1 MLTQF
6 VDGKICKKRE
16 VYLIIKI
23 YKSRICET
31 AGPAC
36 LIFIYF
42 AERYGYYMKISVFAE
57 QKVVTVCMFTCLALS
72 IFLKIFLGMLYRH
85 MIKEADNMA
94 ITSNKLLKQCKTK
107 FSNCY
112 ELNNGIHNIPVFV
125 DKFIN
130 RLSLGCFSFDLLYHL
145 SGQMMLFS
153 VVSAGIGICRSIIAG
168 RTLGAILP
176 FYIVSFLGLYLYF
189 SVSTV
194 ADIKGKRRMLKIN
207 LVDYLENHLASRM
220 NVTRRDMEMLYG
232 DAAFQEKEGALEGQG
247 SDRGKRSKTGR
258 RTVELMPVG
267 GRLTAGRENAVS
279 REASEEVRRMME
291 GAREASLKVTA
302 GEPEPLSRQNMLS
315 QMKDLQEESQP
326 AGAEAPKGASEEVQ
340 RMVQASQDAAVTEE
354 ELEML
359 LKEFLTG

>member
-1 MLTQF
+1 M
-6 VDGKICKKRE
+6 
-16 VYLIIKI
+16 
-23 YKSRICET
+23 
-31 AGPAC
+31 
-36 LIFIYF
+36 
-42 AERYGYYMKISVFAE
+42 ISVFVE
-57 QKVVTVCMFTCLALS
+57 QKVVTACMFTCLVLS
-72 IFLKIFLGMLYRH
+72 IILKLSLGMFYRH

-94 ITSNKLLKQCKTK
+94 ITSNKLLKQCKIK

-130 RLSLGCFSFDLLYHL
+130 RLSLGPFSFDLLYHL
-145 SGQMMLFS
+145 SGQMMLLS
-153 VVSAGIGICRSIIAG
+153 VVSAGVGICRSILAG

-220 NVTRRDMEMLYG
+220 NVTRRDIEMLYG
-232 DAAFQEKEGALEGQG
+232 DASFQEKPGAIEEQG
-247 SDRGKRSKTGR
+247 GDRSSRGKKSRK
-258 RTVELMPVG
+258 TVELMPVG
-267 GRLTAGRENAVS
+267 GRPVSGKEGRISETATQHAAGIADTA
-279 REASEEVRRMME
+279 REAEPASRTVQETVQQVSAETSQEADQEARRMTQ
-291 GAREASLKVTA
+291 GAREASQHTTV
-302 GEPEPLSRQNMLS
+302 
-315 QMKDLQEESQP
+315 
-326 AGAEAPKGASEEVQ
+326 GASRE
-340 RMVQASQDAAVTEE
+340 ATVTEE

>member
-1 MLTQF
+1 MI
-6 VDGKICKKRE
+6 GI
-16 VYLIIKI
+16 
-23 YKSRICET
+23 
-31 AGPAC
+31 
-36 LIFIYF
+36 
-42 AERYGYYMKISVFAE
+42 FAE

-72 IFLKIFLGMLYRH
+72 IFLKIFLSMLYRH

-94 ITSNKLLKQCKTK
+94 ITNNKLLKQCKTK

-153 VVSAGIGICRSIIAG
+153 VVAAGIGICRSIIAG
-168 RTLGAILP
+168 RTLGAVLP

-189 SVSTV
+189 SVSTI

-220 NVTRRDMEMLYG
+220 NVTRRDLEMLYG
-232 DAAFQEKEGALEGQG
+232 DAAFQEKAGAQERGDKG
-247 SDRGKRSKTGR
+247 KRGKSGR
-258 RTVELMPVG
+258 KTVELMPVG
-267 GRLTAGRENAVS
+267 GRLTADRENEAAQ
-279 REASEEVRRMME
+279 EASEEVRRMME
-291 GAREASLKVTA
+291 GAREASLRIT
-302 GEPEPLSRQNMLS
+302 S
-315 QMKDLQEESQP
+315 
-326 AGAEAPKGASEEVQ
+326 GASKEASEEVQ
-340 RMVQASQDAAVTEE
+340 RVVQVSQDTAVTEE

>member
-1 MLTQF
+1 M
-6 VDGKICKKRE
+6 V
-16 VYLIIKI
+16 II
-23 YKSRICET
+23 
-31 AGPAC
+31 
-36 LIFIYF
+36 
-42 AERYGYYMKISVFAE
+42 MISVFAE
-57 QKVVTVCMFTCLALS
+57 QKVVTICIFACLALS

-94 ITSNKLLKQCKTK
+94 ITNNKLLKQCKIK

-232 DAAFQEKEGALEGQG
+232 DAAFQEREGALEMQG
-247 SDRGKRSKTGR
+247 SDRGKRSKSGR

-267 GRLTAGRENAVS
+267 GRLAAGKENAVS

-291 GAREASLKVTA
+291 GAREASLKITA
-302 GEPEPLSRQNMLS
+302 GEPEQNMQPITRQNMLS
-315 QMKDLQEESQP
+315 QMKGIQEEPQP
-326 AGAEAPKGASEEVQ
+326 VGTEAQRGASEEVQ

>member
-1 MLTQF
+1 M
-6 VDGKICKKRE
+6 
-16 VYLIIKI
+16 
-23 YKSRICET
+23 
-31 AGPAC
+31 
-36 LIFIYF
+36 
-42 AERYGYYMKISVFAE
+42 ISVFAE
-57 QKVVTVCMFTCLALS
+57 QKVVSACMFACLVLS

-94 ITSNKLLKQCKTK
+94 ITNNKLLKQCKIK

-130 RLSLGCFSFDLLYHL
+130 RLALGHLSFDLLYHL
-145 SGQMMLFS
+145 SGQMMLLS
-153 VVSAGIGICRSIIAG
+153 VVAAGVGICRSIIAG

-207 LVDYLENHLASRM
+207 LVDYLENHLSSRM
-220 NVTRRDMEMLYG
+220 SVTRRDMEMLYG
-232 DAAFQEKEGALEGQG
+232 DAAFQEKTGDAEGQIV
-247 SDRGKRSKTGR
+247 DRGNHSKTGR
-258 RTVELMPVG
+258 KTVELMPVS
-267 GRLTAGRENAVS
+267 GRLASGKESKAVS
-279 REASEEVRRMME
+279 AAASQEVRRMMQ
-291 GAREASLKVTA
+291 GAQEASQRTTA
-302 GEPEPLSRQNMLS
+302 GMPQEAAQHTTTGVS
-315 QMKDLQEESQP
+315 QETSQE
-326 AGAEAPKGASEEVQ
+326 VR
-340 RMVQASQDAAVTEE
+340 RMVQEAQDAAVTEE